1 MLTNKTVSE
10 REREREGKV
19 SASERERKLLVQTGN
34 RRQRCQAVSS
44 SCEKR
49 EYQRQDRSHE
59 GVEWSWGY
67 KQRDS
72 AR

>member
-1 MLTNKTVSE
+1 M
-10 REREREGKV
+10 
-19 SASERERKLLVQTGN
+19 SASVRERKLLVQTGN

-44 SCEKR
+44 SCEKK